1 MEDVMKNVKPTIV
14 GRIRKE
20 AFGGIYYERDRLVIE
35 LLNDSAY
42 EILSLCQQGK
52 TQEEIEQ
59 YLLSEYEADPHLI
72 KDDLQ
77 EYLSY
82 LTASKFIQNGKD
94 VKKDCIN
101 MKKIPTQDMYD
112 RNYTLG
118 LPPYVLSAPLKVL
131 IELTHICNLKCV
143 HCFADADFCKYNE
156 KGYIEGELTTQQWYK
171 VIDNILEAGVF
182 EILLSGGEATMRKDL
197 LDIAKYI
204 QSKGAS
210 YCLLSNAT
218 LIDDKLAKGLKSTGC
233 EKVESNMDG
242 YDAKTYD
249 CFRGVAGSFDATIR
263 GIKACI
269 ENGIPVRCNVME
281 TKMNIF
287 GLKKIVDKA
296 YEIGVR
302 EVCVVPLESGGR
314 AKVNTQLAFQ
324 EDDVEELRA
333 FYKDVVQWF
342 DEKYGETDMVLCTP
356 NMLNIGD
363 EGRYAKV
370 FDSSGIMPACGAGK
384 IHCTVDPYG
393 DVKLCPNKCIYC
405 YNDSHNRRTQELS
418 SKKKMEIA
426 NQLIEAGIFQVCL
439 TGGEP
444 LACPEYLDLLRY
456 FRTNG
461 VLVGSIFSGGCM
473 TPAKINQ
480 ICEYVSMIQV
490 SLDGSTSEIHD
501 RVRGREGSFDEAV
514 TTIKAFVAKGKQ
526 VKVSFATTKYNI
538 DDLENTYKLCESLGV
553 SSFRTQKLSISGRV
567 KGHEESIYATEKQIR
582 RFETF
587 IYNQRGKGIP
597 IEFRSPAE
605 HVQFGVKNGYAIV
618 ARINSEGLVGISPY
632 IDAYFGDLKKE
643 SLKEI
648 WDRMKMGWHNPEML
662 ELAKKMDER
671 GNGTLIDT
679 LEERLMIGEV

>member
-302 EVCVVPLESGGR
+302 EVYVVPLESGGR

-370 FDSSGIMPACGAGK
+370 FDSSGIMPA
-384 IHCTVDPYG
+384 
-393 DVKLCPNKCIYC
+393 
-405 YNDSHNRRTQELS
+405 
-418 SKKKMEIA
+418 
-426 NQLIEAGIFQVCL
+426 F
-439 TGGEP
+439 
-444 LACPEYLDLLRY
+444 
-456 FRTNG
+456 
-461 VLVGSIFSGGCM
+461 VGSIFSGGCM

>member
-52 TQEEIEQ
+52 PQEEIEQ

-393 DVKLCPNKCIYC
+393 DVKLCPSDEHVLKEEKNNLLEKDMKQIWKDSSVLNWIRGAEFIKCQRC
-405 YNDSHNRRTQELS
+405 
-418 SKKKMEIA
+418 
-426 NQLIEAGIFQVCL
+426 
-439 TGGEP
+439 GERCEFSCP
-444 LACPEYLDLLRY
+444 LARKERKEE
-456 FRTNG
+456 F
-461 VLVGSIFSGGCM
+461 
-473 TPAKINQ
+473 
-480 ICEYVSMIQV
+480 IC
-490 SLDGSTSEIHD
+490 
-501 RVRGREGSFDEAV
+501 SF
-514 TTIKAFVAKGKQ
+514 KQ
-526 VKVSFATTKYNI
+526 VM
-538 DDLENTYKLCESLGV
+538 
-553 SSFRTQKLSISGRV
+553 
-567 KGHEESIYATEKQIR
+567 H
-582 RFETF
+582 
-587 IYNQRGKGIP
+587 
-597 IEFRSPAE
+597 
-605 HVQFGVKNGYAIV
+605 
-618 ARINSEGLVGISPY
+618 
-632 IDAYFGDLKKE
+632 
-643 SLKEI
+643 
-648 WDRMKMGWHNPEML
+648 
-662 ELAKKMDER
+662 
-671 GNGTLIDT
+671 
-679 LEERLMIGEV
+679 

>member
-210 YCLLSNAT
+210 YC
-218 LIDDKLAKGLKSTGC
+218 
-233 EKVESNMDG
+233 
-242 YDAKTYD
+242 
-249 CFRGVAGSFDATIR
+249 
-263 GIKACI
+263 
-269 ENGIPVRCNVME
+269 
-281 TKMNIF
+281 
-287 GLKKIVDKA
+287 
-296 YEIGVR
+296 
-302 EVCVVPLESGGR
+302 
-314 AKVNTQLAFQ
+314 
-324 EDDVEELRA
+324 
-333 FYKDVVQWF
+333 
-342 DEKYGETDMVLCTP
+342 
-356 NMLNIGD
+356 
-363 EGRYAKV
+363 
-370 FDSSGIMPACGAGK
+370 
-384 IHCTVDPYG
+384 
-393 DVKLCPNKCIYC
+393 
-405 YNDSHNRRTQELS
+405 
-418 SKKKMEIA
+418 
-426 NQLIEAGIFQVCL
+426 
-439 TGGEP
+439 
-444 LACPEYLDLLRY
+444 
-456 FRTNG
+456 
-461 VLVGSIFSGGCM
+461 
-473 TPAKINQ
+473 
-480 ICEYVSMIQV
+480 
-490 SLDGSTSEIHD
+490 
-501 RVRGREGSFDEAV
+501 
-514 TTIKAFVAKGKQ
+514 
-526 VKVSFATTKYNI
+526 
-538 DDLENTYKLCESLGV
+538 
-553 SSFRTQKLSISGRV
+553 
-567 KGHEESIYATEKQIR
+567 
-582 RFETF
+582 
-587 IYNQRGKGIP
+587 
-597 IEFRSPAE
+597 
-605 HVQFGVKNGYAIV
+605 
-618 ARINSEGLVGISPY
+618 
-632 IDAYFGDLKKE
+632 
-643 SLKEI
+643 
-648 WDRMKMGWHNPEML
+648 
-662 ELAKKMDER
+662 
-671 GNGTLIDT
+671 
-679 LEERLMIGEV
+679 

>member
-1 MEDVMKNVKPTIV
+1 M
-14 GRIRKE
+14 
-20 AFGGIYYERDRLVIE
+20 
-35 LLNDSAY
+35 
-42 EILSLCQQGK
+42 
-52 TQEEIEQ
+52 
-59 YLLSEYEADPHLI
+59 
-72 KDDLQ
+72 
-77 EYLSY
+77 
-82 LTASKFIQNGKD
+82 SKFINVFGNTNADISTVTEGDNFIQFANANLVPKG
-94 VKKDCIN
+94 
-101 MKKIPTQDMYD
+101 
-112 RNYTLG
+112 G
-118 LPPYVLSAPLKVL
+118 FSAPLYVMW
-131 IELTHICNLKCV
+131 ELT
-143 HCFADADFCKYNE
+143 
-156 KGYIEGELTTQQWYK
+156 
-171 VIDNILEAGVF
+171 
-182 EILLSGGEATMRKDL
+182 SG
-197 LDIAKYI
+197 
-204 QSKGAS
+204 
-210 YCLLSNAT
+210 
-218 LIDDKLAKGLKSTGC
+218 
-233 EKVESNMDG
+233 
-242 YDAKTYD
+242 
-249 CFRGVAGSFDATIR
+249 
-263 GIKACI
+263 
-269 ENGIPVRCNVME
+269 
-281 TKMNIF
+281 
-287 GLKKIVDKA
+287 
-296 YEIGVR
+296 
-302 EVCVVPLESGGR
+302 
-314 AKVNTQLAFQ
+314 
-324 EDDVEELRA
+324 
-333 FYKDVVQWF
+333 
-342 DEKYGETDMVLCTP
+342 
-356 NMLNIGD
+356 
-363 EGRYAKV
+363 
-370 FDSSGIMPACGAGK
+370 
-384 IHCTVDPYG
+384 
-393 DVKLCPNKCIYC
+393 CPNKCIYC

-648 WDRMKMGWHNPEML
+648 WDRMKMGWHNPERL

>member
-1 MEDVMKNVKPTIV
+1 M
-14 GRIRKE
+14 
-20 AFGGIYYERDRLVIE
+20 
-35 LLNDSAY
+35 
-42 EILSLCQQGK
+42 
-52 TQEEIEQ
+52 
-59 YLLSEYEADPHLI
+59 
-72 KDDLQ
+72 
-77 EYLSY
+77 
-82 LTASKFIQNGKD
+82 SKFINVFGNTNADISTVTEGDNFIQFANANLVPKG
-94 VKKDCIN
+94 
-101 MKKIPTQDMYD
+101 
-112 RNYTLG
+112 G
-118 LPPYVLSAPLKVL
+118 FSAPLYVMW
-131 IELTHICNLKCV
+131 ELT
-143 HCFADADFCKYNE
+143 
-156 KGYIEGELTTQQWYK
+156 
-171 VIDNILEAGVF
+171 
-182 EILLSGGEATMRKDL
+182 SG
-197 LDIAKYI
+197 
-204 QSKGAS
+204 
-210 YCLLSNAT
+210 
-218 LIDDKLAKGLKSTGC
+218 
-233 EKVESNMDG
+233 
-242 YDAKTYD
+242 
-249 CFRGVAGSFDATIR
+249 
-263 GIKACI
+263 
-269 ENGIPVRCNVME
+269 
-281 TKMNIF
+281 
-287 GLKKIVDKA
+287 
-296 YEIGVR
+296 
-302 EVCVVPLESGGR
+302 
-314 AKVNTQLAFQ
+314 
-324 EDDVEELRA
+324 
-333 FYKDVVQWF
+333 
-342 DEKYGETDMVLCTP
+342 
-356 NMLNIGD
+356 
-363 EGRYAKV
+363 
-370 FDSSGIMPACGAGK
+370 
-384 IHCTVDPYG
+384 
-393 DVKLCPNKCIYC
+393 CPNKCIYC

-501 RVRGREGSFDEAV
+501 RVCGREGSFDEAV